1 VGIYTVH
8 GADAIPN
15 CFIGLIV
22 PTVVFAI
29 YVDVH
34 SYAEGAQ
41 SCVGL

>member
-1 VGIYTVH
+1 MVRAT
-8 GADAIPN
+8 DAIPN

-22 PTVVFAI
+22 PTVAFAI
-29 YVDVH
+29 YVGVH